1 MNYYAVQVVASRES
15 DFIDW
20 VVRRQEGALQDARF
34 FFPRRRLTIRRQG
47 RHFQELYPVFPGYV
61 FVEAAGIGRTL
72 YDLVRHG
79 PGFCRFLRSN
89 TDIRP
94 LGQGDLSVLVHFMG
108 GNGIAESSRVYFNE
122 NERIVV
128 VDGPMMGMEG
138 NIVKVDRRKKRA
150 KIRLDFASESFHL
163 DLAFEVI
170 ERSSTAGAGPD
181 KGRPAG
187 GEGSDV

>member
-1 MNYYAVQVVASRES
+1 MNYYAVQVVASQEEAL
-15 DFIDW
+15 IGW
-20 VVRRQEGALQDARF
+20 VLRHQEGFRQDARF

-47 RHFQELYPVFPGYV
+47 RQLQELYPVFPGYV
-61 FVEAAGIGRTL
+61 FVEAAGIGRSL

-94 LGQGDLSVLVHFMG
+94 LGQRDLAVLVHFMG
-108 GNGIAESSRVYFNE
+108 GDGIAESSLVYFNE
-122 NERIVV
+122 KDRIVV
-128 VDGPMMGMEG
+128 VDGPLMGMEG

-170 ERSSTAGAGPD
+170 ERASAAGAGSD
-181 KGRPAG
+181 KEPAAG
-187 GEGSDV
+187 